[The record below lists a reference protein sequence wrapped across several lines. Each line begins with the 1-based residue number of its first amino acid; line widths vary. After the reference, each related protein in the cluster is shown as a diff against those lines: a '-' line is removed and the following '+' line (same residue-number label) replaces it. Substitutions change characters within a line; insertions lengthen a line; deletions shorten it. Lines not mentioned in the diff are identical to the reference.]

1 MNLSKKVWSYSS
13 LKLYSQC
20 PYAFYLRYVEDEP
33 EQANAFAQVGSLVHS
48 ILERYFKGE
57 LYAFELADIFES
69 EYDTAVTERFPF
81 FNMYKSYTSKSL
93 EYLRTF
99 DGIDGEI
106 VGVEQKLETAI
117 GGYKFVGFADLI
129 LRDENGLHLIDHKSH
144 GAWKSKAERKDYFR
158 QLYLYCHAIKEKYG
172 EFPYKLS
179 FNKFRMPDDPLDSEE
194 FHEGDY
200 TAALDWFKTGVE
212 QILSEKEW
220 ECKPDGWYC
229 EKLCGLNSCVYRGE

>member
-1 MNLSKKVWSYSS
+1 MGAILSAHSYRRSTVNLSKKVWSYSS

-144 GAWKSKAERKDYFR
+144 GAWKSKAERKD
-158 QLYLYCHAIKEKYG
+158 
-172 EFPYKLS
+172 
-179 FNKFRMPDDPLDSEE
+179 
-194 FHEGDY
+194 
-200 TAALDWFKTGVE
+200 
-212 QILSEKEW
+212 
-220 ECKPDGWYC
+220 
-229 EKLCGLNSCVYRGE
+229 